1 MRAYDKRHF
10 VTVGSSSARGALY
23 VGAEREVMG
32 HRYNLFYEIFPW
44 AGNANRANLKA
55 AAQDPS
61 ALTMQGPTG

>member
-1 MRAYDKRHF
+1 M
-10 VTVGSSSARGALY
+10 Y